1 MCAVANVMACQVSY
15 LPLATDDVDAETEII
30 LEVIRQSGL
39 EYSVGALATEV
50 RGPRSELLALI
61 DAMVTVA
68 ERESR
73 FVLDVRISNTCGC

>member
-1 MCAVANVMACQVSY
+1 MCAVAKVMACQVSY
-15 LPLATDDVDAETEII
+15 LPLGTDNLDVETDKI
-30 LEVIRQSGL
+30 LEVIRESGL
-39 EYSVGALATEV
+39 EHSVGALATEV

-61 DAMVTVA
+61 GTMVAVA